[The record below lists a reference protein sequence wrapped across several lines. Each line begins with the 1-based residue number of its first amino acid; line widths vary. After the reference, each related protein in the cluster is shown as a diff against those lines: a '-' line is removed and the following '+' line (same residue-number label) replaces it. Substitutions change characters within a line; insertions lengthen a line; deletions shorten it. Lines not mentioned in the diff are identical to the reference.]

1 MQKIWETI
9 QKDPKMHHKGDSSNV
24 PTDENMITQH
34 FRHQNQII
42 QLIHYHPYTPV

>member
-24 PTDENMITQH
+24 PTDENMIT
-34 FRHQNQII
+34 RHIV
-42 QLIHYHPYTPV
+42 TKTKSFS